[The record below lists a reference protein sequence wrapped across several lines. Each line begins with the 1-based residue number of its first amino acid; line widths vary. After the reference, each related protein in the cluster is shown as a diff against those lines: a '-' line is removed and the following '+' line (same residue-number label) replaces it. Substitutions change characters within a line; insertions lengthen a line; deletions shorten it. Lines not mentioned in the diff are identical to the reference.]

1 MFREVLTHFQTNRK
15 YIVFNCSALFAL
27 VYVREK
33 PTNICR
39 PNELVFHQLSMLCS
53 EHTLNE
59 MLHNHCLGTH
69 VQFSKTVLII
79 SVNEIYCPYAVGTV
93 KLQEVIFKN
102 LCGRGVID
110 TLQHK
115 KLLNK

>member
-1 MFREVLTHFQTNRK
+1 MLTHFQTNRK

-110 TLQHK
+110 TLQHTHK
-115 KLLNK
+115 KKTVLNK